1 MCNLYSPSRSHY
13 IYIYT
18 HDCPCL
24 FALYIY
30 TCTSTCSV
38 VLTCILPTNSYQ
50 DTLDF
55 SINMFCVWMQRNLFR
70 YPLSLNIQKSCIIHI
85 IMCMWLSSFMRVLKQ
100 SSVLKGLRAGIQ
112 QGWVNTR
119 PRWLIQLLFM
129 PQFWIHVKMGGAVL
143 TFTLIMFP
151 KWLIMILAVRK
162 SWKLLR
168 HRVIRAAKKP
178 MTCSFT
184 CVSPPKHWADA
195 SEQPCVWICYS
206 LACQTKE
213 VAVPQ
218 RDWFASELPAEVLLK
233 LSCSWFKIHWCNNPF
248 GYRLEYL
255 ENACHGWLW
264 LC

>member
-1 MCNLYSPSRSHY
+1 MQSILSLSLSLY
-13 IYIYT
+13 IYI
-18 HDCPCL
+18 HDCTCL

-70 YPLSLNIQKSCIIHI
+70 YPLSQYSKIMYYII
-85 IMCMWLSSFMRVLKQ
+85 IMCMWLSNFMRVLKQ

-206 LACQTKE
+206 QAKE

-248 GYRLEYL
+248 GY
-255 ENACHGWLW
+255 GWLW

>member
-1 MCNLYSPSRSHY
+1 
-13 IYIYT
+13 
-18 HDCPCL
+18 
-24 FALYIY
+24 
-30 TCTSTCSV
+30 
-38 VLTCILPTNSYQ
+38 
-50 DTLDF
+50 
-55 SINMFCVWMQRNLFR
+55 
-70 YPLSLNIQKSCIIHI
+70 
-85 IMCMWLSSFMRVLKQ
+85 MCMWLSKFMPVFFAELGPERPSNWDPTRMGKHEAALTH
-100 SSVLKGLRAGIQ
+100 SAPLHASVLDTCQNGRRGFDLH
-112 QGWVNTR
+112 
-119 PRWLIQLLFM
+119 M
-129 PQFWIHVKMGGAVL
+129 
-143 TFTLIMFP
+143 IMFP
-151 KWLIMILAVRK
+151 KWLIMMLAVRK

>member
-1 MCNLYSPSRSHY
+1 
-13 IYIYT
+13 
-18 HDCPCL
+18 
-24 FALYIY
+24 
-30 TCTSTCSV
+30 
-38 VLTCILPTNSYQ
+38 
-50 DTLDF
+50 
-55 SINMFCVWMQRNLFR
+55 MFCVWMQRNLFR
-70 YPLSLNIQKSCIIHI
+70 IPSLSIFKNHVLYHNHVYVTIKLHASFKAELGPERPSSWDPTRMGKTRGRVDSFSSSSC
-85 IMCMWLSSFMRVLKQ
+85 LSFGYMSK
-100 SSVLKGLRAGIQ
+100 
-112 QGWVNTR
+112 WE
-119 PRWLIQLLFM
+119 
-129 PQFWIHVKMGGAVL
+129 GAVL

-248 GYRLEYL
+248 GY
-255 ENACHGWLW
+255 GWLW